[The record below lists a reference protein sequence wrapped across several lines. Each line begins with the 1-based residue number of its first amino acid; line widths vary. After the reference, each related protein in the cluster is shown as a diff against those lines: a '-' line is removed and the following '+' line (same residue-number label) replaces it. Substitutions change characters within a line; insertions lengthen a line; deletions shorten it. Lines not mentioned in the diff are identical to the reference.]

1 MSDEVVNGSDASAPP
16 PDPWFGAPP
25 APRTARTWAVAGVG
39 TVVIGAVTFLGVD
52 AVASR
57 WTTAAGSADPVA
69 AGRLPGGLAG
79 SPVGGDLET
88 VAEVSGSTVSLR
100 SVSGDERRVE
110 VGSDTTVVVSSP
122 ATLDDLDV
130 GDQVII
136 IGFGVGE
143 IDAMAVVVDR
153 SGVGSPVTPA
163 SGRLP
168 GGPAGGPSAGGA
180 APAGGQAGPAPVGGQ
195 SGPAPANFAPIE
207 GRVTALGAGRITVSV
222 GGREVEVAVGSA
234 TSISV
239 ARVGTVDD
247 LTAGDVVVVEARQGK
262 VATIRQMGAM
272 GRR

>member
-1 MSDEVVNGSDASAPP
+1 
-16 PDPWFGAPP
+16 
-25 APRTARTWAVAGVG
+25 
-39 TVVIGAVTFLGVD
+39 VTFLGVD

-100 SVSGDERRVE
+100 SVSGDERLVE

-130 GDQVII
+130 GDRVTI
-136 IGFGVGE
+136 IGFGVDE

-180 APAGGQAGPAPVGGQ
+180 APVGGQAGPAPAGGQNGSAPGGGQ

-222 GGREVEVAVGSA
+222 GEREVEVAVGSA

-247 LTAGDVVVVEARQGK
+247 LTAGDVVAVEERQGK